1 VKKKI
6 MIILA
11 IPLTLSMLYACAS
24 TTSIVRTHPEKV
36 TGMPDCTECHSDAR
50 AAFNHQAAGFFEKHR
65 FYAQQQPLVCAACHE
80 ESFCVD
86 CHAHKEEIKPSD
98 KYADSPERNLPHR
111 GDYLS
116 QHMIDGRVN
125 PAPCARCHGRQ
136 NNEGCKACHR

>member
-1 VKKKI
+1 MKKRI

-11 IPLTLSMLYACAS
+11 IPLIVSILYACAN
-24 TTSIVRTHPEKV
+24 TTSVVKMHPEKV
-36 TGMPDCTECHSDAR
+36 TGMPDCTECHNDIWAT
-50 AAFNHQAAGFFEKHR
+50 FNHQSTSFFAKHR
-65 FYAQQQPLVCAACHE
+65 FYAQQQPLACATCHE